1 MNFIIILLG
10 IIAMLIVKIYRLK
23 KKNKILYNNYHVAL
37 NILAEYDSKLKSY
50 LERNDNKWLK

>member
-10 IIAMLIVKIYRLK
+10 IIAMLIVKIYRLN

-37 NILAEYDSKLKSY
+37 NILAEYDPKLKAY
-50 LERNDNKWLK
+50 LERNGNK